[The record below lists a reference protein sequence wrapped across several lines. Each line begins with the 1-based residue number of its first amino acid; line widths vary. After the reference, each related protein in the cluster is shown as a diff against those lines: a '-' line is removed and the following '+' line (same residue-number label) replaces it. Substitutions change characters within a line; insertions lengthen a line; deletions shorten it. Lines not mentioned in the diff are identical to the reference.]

1 MPKPRFSSVPPGD
14 LIDLAFRLSVQ
25 MDSDE
30 AVQRSHLA
38 GDPSDYPAAMAR
50 LHEVLN
56 GLAELRHAARRE
68 PGGAPPP
75 VPPERVEPLKAWLE
89 QSLSDAGWRR
99 LLAAR
104 RQRVR
109 RAHLRGNGA
118 SAPTAVALRIDP
130 QVDQRLAA
138 LAHASGLDKP
148 AFVDRLSAWLSAT
161 AEGAAALDALRG
173 WAGTARA
180 EDAPREHLLP

>member
-38 GDPSDYPAAMAR
+38 GDPSEYPGAMAR

-56 GLAELRHAARRE
+56 GLADLRHAARRE
-68 PGGAPPP
+68 PGAAAPA
-75 VPPERVEPLKAWLE
+75 VPPERIEPLKAWLE

-109 RAHLRGNGA
+109 RAHLRGGA
-118 SAPTAVALRIDP
+118 AATPAAVALRIDP

-138 LAHASGLDKP
+138 LARASGLDKP

-161 AEGAAALDALRG
+161 SEGAAALEALRG
-173 WAGTARA
+173 WSRNARA
-180 EDAPREHLLP
+180 EDPPREHLLP

>member
-1 MPKPRFSSVPPGD
+1 MPKPRFSSVPPAD
-14 LIDLAFRLSVQ
+14 LVDLAFRLSVQ

-38 GDPSDYPAAMAR
+38 GEPSAHPAAMAR
-50 LHEVLN
+50 LHDVLA
-56 GLAELRHAARRE
+56 GLADLRNAARRG
-68 PGGAPPP
+68 PGEDPPT
-75 VPPERVEPLKAWLE
+75 VKPERIEPLKAWLE

-109 RAHLRGNGA
+109 RAHLRGNGVA
-118 SAPTAVALRIDP
+118 APTAVALRIDP
-130 QVDQRLAA
+130 RVDQRLAA

-161 AEGAAALDALRG
+161 TEGAAALEALRG
-173 WAGTARA
+173 WAGTGRA
-180 EDAPREHLLP
+180 EDPPKAQLLP

>member
-38 GDPSDYPAAMAR
+38 GEPTDYPAAMAR
-50 LHEVLN
+50 LHGVLADL
-56 GLAELRHAARRE
+56 GDLRHVARR
-68 PGGAPPP
+68 GAAEAEP
-75 VPPERVEPLKAWLE
+75 VPPERVEPLKSWLE
-89 QSLSDAGWRR
+89 QCLSPAGWRR

-148 AFVDRLSAWLSAT
+148 AFVERLSAWLTAT
-161 AEGAAALDALRG
+161 SEGAAALEALRG
-173 WAGTARA
+173 WSAAGRT
-180 EDAPREHLLP
+180 EDPAGAQLIP